1 MTHEYDKHFLA
12 CFNYAKRSPDRS
24 TQNAAVLISKS
35 GAIISQTLS
44 ANDFPHSVPKS
55 SDRLERPTKYF
66 YTEHAE
72 RNAIYSA
79 ANAGI
84 STNGLTMVAIWASCA
99 DCARSIIQS
108 GITTLVRYKLET
120 PTHWEASVDA
130 AETMFREADVRLID
144 ISHEIVGAESL
155 LLNGKE
161 WLPK

>member
-1 MTHEYDKHFLA
+1 VTHAYDEHFKV
-12 CFNYAKRSPDRS
+12 CFSYAKKSPDRS

-35 GAIISQTLS
+35 GQIIYQTIS
-44 ANDFPHSVPKS
+44 ANNFPHGVPKS
-55 SDRLERPTKYF
+55 PDRLERPTKYF

-72 RNAIYSA
+72 RNAIYAA

-120 PTHWEASVDA
+120 PEHWEASVDA
-130 AETMFREADVRLID
+130 AETMFREADVKLID
-144 ISHEIVGAESL
+144 ISHEIPNVKPI
-155 LLNGKE
+155 LLNGLE
-161 WLPK
+161 WIPK

>member
-1 MTHEYDKHFLA
+1 MTHAYDEHFLA
-12 CFNYAKRSPDRS
+12 CFNYAKKSPDRS

-35 GAIISQTLS
+35 GQIITQTLS
-44 ANDFPHSVPKS
+44 VNDFPHSVPKS

-84 STNGLTMVAIWASCA
+84 STNGLTMVAIWASCH

-108 GITTLVRYKLET
+108 GVTTLVRYKLET
-120 PTHWEASVDA
+120 PDHWGASVDA
-130 AETMFREADVRLID
+130 AETMFQEAGVKIID
-144 ISHEIVGAESL
+144 ISHEIPGAEPL
-155 LLNGKE
+155 LLNGKA
-161 WLPK
+161 WSPN

>member
-1 MTHEYDKHFLA
+1 MTHEYDQHFLA

-35 GAIISQTLS
+35 GAAIHQTLA
-44 ANDFPHSVPKS
+44 ANDFPHSVPKT
-55 SDRLERPTKYF
+55 SDRLERPTKYL

-84 STNGLTMVAIWASCA
+84 RTNGLTMVAIWASCH
-99 DCARSIIQS
+99 DCARAIIQS

-120 PTHWEASVDA
+120 PSHWEASVEA
-130 AETMFREADVRLID
+130 AETMFQEAGVRLVE
-144 ISHEIVGAESL
+144 ISHEILGVEPL
-155 LLNGKE
+155 LLNRKE
-161 WLPK
+161 WSPK